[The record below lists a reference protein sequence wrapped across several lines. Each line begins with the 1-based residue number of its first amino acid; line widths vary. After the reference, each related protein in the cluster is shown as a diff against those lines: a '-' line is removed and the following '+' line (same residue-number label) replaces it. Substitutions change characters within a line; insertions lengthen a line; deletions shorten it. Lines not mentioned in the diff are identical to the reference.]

1 MLGHKQKLLG
11 HVPGCAGAW
20 LRHWFPQSSWAGEE
34 WNLHPQWTTYDISR
48 LPEVYRKPRLLE
60 KRRITERKSK
70 NTRLRMHWVSPSTC
84 QATAFTLR
92 FAPALPWRADLSN
105 TVVGQ
110 GFFLAKFHVVRKD
123 AADLSTTVYAVSVG
137 GLKTRVLIL
146 ERR

>member
-1 MLGHKQKLLG
+1 MTSTYIPTKQL
-11 HVPGCAGAW
+11 
-20 LRHWFPQSSWAGEE
+20 SWRRMKSAPSV
-34 WNLHPQWTTYDISR
+34 NYVRKHHISR

-60 KRRITERKSK
+60 KRRITERKNK
-70 NTRLRMHWVSPSTC
+70 NTRLRMHGVSPSTC
-84 QATAFTLR
+84 QAAAFTLR
-92 FAPALPWRADLSN
+92 FAPALSWRADLSN

-146 ERR
+146 ERRQVVYALPGK